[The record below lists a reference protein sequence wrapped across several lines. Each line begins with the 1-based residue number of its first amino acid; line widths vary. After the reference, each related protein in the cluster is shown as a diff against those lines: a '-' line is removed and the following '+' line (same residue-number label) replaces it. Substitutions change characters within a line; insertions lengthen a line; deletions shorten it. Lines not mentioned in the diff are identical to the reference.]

1 MPRDERTGTLS
12 EISLL
17 LNGFGAG
24 DLFQILRD
32 SVPRTRSELAALT
45 GFARSTISSRID
57 ELLASGLITYVSDA
71 VSTGGRP
78 SAQIALNRGARVV
91 ASADFGATHCTVAL
105 MDLGRDV
112 LAEVTAERDIAV
124 GPEDSLNW
132 LEQTIRQLLEDV
144 DRPASDLLA
153 IGIGLPGPVEHSTGR
168 PTSPPIMPGWDG
180 YDVPGHLQRSFAVPV
195 LVDNDVNVMA
205 LGEQTKA
212 WPDVKNMIFIKVST
226 GIGSGIISGGV
237 LQRGAEG
244 SAGDIG
250 HIAISRGADRLCR
263 CGNIGCLEAMASAPA
278 VAAELAEQGLDVST
292 AHDLIA
298 FAKQGDL
305 TTMKTV
311 RQAGR
316 DIGEVLNMCVSMLN
330 PSLIVV
336 GGSLAEQNDVLIAGI
351 REAVYSRS
359 MPLSTQNLTIASS
372 RVGREAGVLGAGIMA
387 IEYALAPEQLN
398 REHGG
403 PSAYRPLAHQAG

>member
-24 DLFQILRD
+24 ELFQILRD
-32 SVPRTRSELAALT
+32 GVPRTRSELAVFT

-112 LAEVTAERDIAV
+112 LAKVTAERDIAV

-132 LEQTIRQLLEDV
+132 LEQTIRQLLEEV

-168 PTSPPIMPGWDG
+168 PNSPPIMPGWDG

-212 WPDVKNMIFIKVST
+212 WPDVKNMIFVKVST
-226 GIGSGIISGGV
+226 GIGSGIIAGGG

-292 AHDLIA
+292 AHDLIT

-305 TTMKTV
+305 KTMKTV

-372 RVGREAGVLGAGIMA
+372 RAGREAGVLGAGIMA
-387 IEYALAPEQLN
+387 IDYALAPEHLSLV
-398 REHGG
+398 RGG
-403 PSAYRPLAHQAG
+403 QSSYRALADQAG